1 MKDVKEI
8 SEGIIEYKGVVYY
21 NRLPEPVAPV
31 NLRDDE
37 IQKLCDVIE
46 SSLNSAK
53 LLNGEQLLDFIS
65 HPEDNTIKTG
75 KEEIANL
82 VEHVYF
88 DLSEYLSTPSAKPSD
103 EDIEKWAKKEFP
115 YSDREWQFTTGQVIG
130 AIEGAKAM
138 RDNLITPK
146 NE

>member
-103 EDIEKWAKKEFP
+103 EDIEKWAIEFTSHTEH
-115 YSDREWQFTTGQVIG
+115 YFHSVKDLQI
-130 AIEGAKAM
+130 GAKAM